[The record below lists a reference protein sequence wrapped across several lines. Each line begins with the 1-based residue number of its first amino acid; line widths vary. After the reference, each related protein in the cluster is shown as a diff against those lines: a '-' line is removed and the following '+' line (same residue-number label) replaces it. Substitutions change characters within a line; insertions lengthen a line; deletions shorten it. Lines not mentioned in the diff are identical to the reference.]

1 MTGVPIFEV
10 AQRKFLMSEKRIQPM
25 AFILI
30 CLLLFIPLGAQS
42 AQKTDELIKLEGFE
56 PMVAK
61 LMAEYKIPGVAIS
74 IVKDAKLIYA
84 RGFGLRDITN
94 NLKVTP
100 DTLFAIGSCSKAF
113 TAVTMGILSDEG
125 KLDWDKPVREYL
137 PSFRLSDPIVSER
150 MRPRDL
156 VTHRSG
162 LPRHDLVWYKAPLSR
177 QDLFDHLRYLDLSR
191 DLRQSYQYNNLMFM
205 TAGTLVGSIAG
216 MPWEDFARK
225 RVLDP
230 LGMTSTNFSVT
241 DSRKS
246 GDFARPYMVV
256 RDKVEEIPFCN
267 IDAIGPAGSINSNVT
282 DMAKWLILNL
292 NKGKYGEKADKTL
305 ISENQMAQIHAP
317 QMVVPDELKYA
328 ELLYPAYGMGWRI
341 NAYRGHLMVN
351 HGGAIDGFSALV
363 SFLPRDGIGVV
374 ILVNLEDSPI
384 NGMVVYNIYD
394 RLLGMEPV
402 NWYQR
407 IKDDLAQ
414 AKARA
419 DKKKAEEEK
428 DHKLGTKPSH
438 SLDDYAGE
446 FENPAYGIMTVSRD
460 GDRLKA
466 EFHGMSLIFEH
477 YHYDVFQIRYDL
489 ASIDHKV
496 TFVTD
501 VKGNIGSLTVPFE
514 ASVKDIVFNKK
525 PSQTAVGR
533 DNQGKR

>member
-1 MTGVPIFEV
+1 MNKKPVWLP
-10 AQRKFLMSEKRIQPM
+10 ALL
-25 AFILI
+25 LI
-30 CLLLFIPLGAQS
+30 CLVLSAPSGVQA
-42 AQKTDELIKLEGFE
+42 AQKTDDLVKLEGIE

-61 LMAEYKIPGVAIS
+61 LMAEFKIPGLAIS

-84 RGFGLRDITN
+84 RGFGLGDITN
-94 NLKVTP
+94 NLTITP
-100 DTLFAIGSCSKAF
+100 ETLFAIGSCSKAF
-113 TAVTMGILSDEG
+113 TAVTMGILADEG

-162 LPRHDLVWYKAPLSR
+162 LPRHDLVWYKASLSR
-177 QDLFDHLRYLDLSR
+177 QELFDRLRYLDLSR

-216 MPWEDFARK
+216 IPWEEFAKK
-225 RVLDP
+225 RILDP
-230 LGMTSTNFSVT
+230 LGMASTNFSVT
-241 DSRKS
+241 DSQKS

-256 RDKVEEIPFCN
+256 KDKVEEVPFCN
-267 IDAIGPAGSINSNVT
+267 IDAIGPAGSINSTVI
-282 DMAKWLILNL
+282 DMTKWLILNL
-292 NKGKYGEKADKTL
+292 NKGKYGEKADKIL
-305 ISENQMAQIHAP
+305 ISENQLAQIHAP
-317 QMVVPDELKYA
+317 QMVVPDDLKYA

-363 SFLPRDGIGVV
+363 AFLPRDGIGVV
-374 ILVNLEDSPI
+374 ILANLEDSPI
-384 NGMVVYNIYD
+384 NGMVAYNIFD
-394 RLLGMEPV
+394 RLLGLEPV

-419 DKKKAEEEK
+419 DKKKMEDEK

-438 SLDDYAGE
+438 PLDDYSGE
-446 FENPAYGIMTVSRD
+446 FENPAYGIMTVSKN
-460 GDRLKA
+460 GDKLKA
-466 EFHGMSLIFEH
+466 DFHGMSLILEH
-477 YHYDVFQIRYDL
+477 YHYDVFQVRCDL
-489 ASIDHKV
+489 ASIDHKM

-501 VKGNIGSLTVPFE
+501 VKGNIASLTVPFE
-514 ASVKDIVFNKK
+514 ASVKDIVFTRKTP
-525 PSQTAVGR
+525 PSSTDKNPEGIKEKA
-533 DNQGKR
+533 KR